1 MTDGGA
7 SMTEDN
13 FSSRALVEQLTRQ
26 DKAIMMLGRDVATL
40 DQDISKL
47 WIGLCAVAMAA
58 VAGWWL

>member
-1 MTDGGA
+1 
-7 SMTEDN
+7 MTEDN